1 MDLSLLAAVACVSLL
16 GAGLGSLTGLAP
28 GLHVNTLALL
38 LVASAPAVL
47 PGLGDLLSLA
57 GTARDA
63 APLLMVALIVA
74 AAVAH
79 SILDFLPSIFL
90 GAPEEDTALGTLP
103 GHRMLLQGRGV
114 EAVRC
119 SAYGGLVGATAA
131 VALCLPLSMVLG
143 SPLDLYP
150 VLDLLTPFLV
160 ITAIVAL
167 VWSQRGSTT
176 TVCLV
181 VRRAVPSYGV
191 LSLVRPVPVD
201 GQEATVTGTVERDRR
216 GRRWLRTPTGR
227 WRLRG
232 DRSPPGTFRTEG
244 FWRVR
249 KDSGRERS
257 LAIVLLTLSG
267 LLGLTCMEARLP
279 TSGVW
284 EGMGQSVLFPLL
296 TGLFGVPALII
307 SLRRGALPKQGSG
320 EHADGDLASG
330 LKGAL
335 SGALVG
341 WFPGIS
347 ATTGVVIASAL
358 SRGDKG
364 GPRGYLTMVSAV
376 GTSSTVLGLL
386 ALAIAFKGRS
396 GAMLAAKAVL
406 GPDGASLVSPLSPWF
421 PLLLLAALLSAA
433 VSYRLALLLGTR
445 LANLAAG
452 ADMRPLNR
460 AVLVLLIVLVVLFC
474 GTPGLAVLG
483 SATLMGLLPP
493 RLGVS
498 RVHLTGCL
506 LVPIALHCLGL
517 KAALLA
523 VL

>member
-1 MDLSLLAAVACVSLL
+1 MDLTLLAVVACVSLL

-38 LVASAPAVL
+38 LVASAPVVL
-47 PGLGDLLSLA
+47 PGLGDLLTIA

-63 APLLMVALIVA
+63 APLLMVVLIVA

-90 GAPEEDTALGTLP
+90 GAPEEETALGTLP
-103 GHRMLLQGRGV
+103 GHRMLLQGKGL

-119 SAYGGLVGATAA
+119 SAYGGLVGVTAA

-150 VLDLLTPFLV
+150 VLDLLTPLV
-160 ITAIVAL
+160 VIVAML
-167 VWSQRGSTT
+167 ALLWSQRGPGM

-181 VRRAVPSYGV
+181 VRRVVPSSGV

-201 GQEATVTGTVERDRR
+201 GQEGTVTGIVERDLW
-216 GRRWLRTPTGR
+216 GRRWLCTPPGR

-232 DRSPPGTFRTEG
+232 DRLPPGSFQVEG
-244 FWRVR
+244 HWRVR
-249 KDSGRERS
+249 KASGRERS
-257 LAIVLLTLSG
+257 IAIVLLILSG
-267 LLGLTCMEARLP
+267 LLGFTCMEARLP
-279 TSGVW
+279 TSEVW

-296 TGLFGVPALII
+296 TGLFGTPALIV
-307 SLRRGALPKQGSG
+307 SLRRGAMPEQESKGQ
-320 EHADGDLASG
+320 ADGDLACG

-347 ATTGVVIASAL
+347 ATTGVIIASAL
-358 SRGDKG
+358 PRGDQG

-386 ALAIAFKGRS
+386 ALVIAFKGRS
-396 GAMLAAKAVL
+396 GAMLAAKAAL
-406 GPDGASLVSPLSPWF
+406 GPDGASLVSPPSPWF

-433 VSYRLALLLGTR
+433 VSYHLALLLGTR
-445 LANLAAG
+445 IANLAAG
-452 ADMRPLNR
+452 ADLRPLNR
-460 AVLVLLIVLVVLFC
+460 AVVVLLIVMVVLFC
-474 GTPGLAVLG
+474 GIPGLAVLG
-483 SATLMGLLPP
+483 TATLLGLLPP

-506 LVPIALHCLGL
+506 LLPTALHFLGL

-523 VL
+523 ML